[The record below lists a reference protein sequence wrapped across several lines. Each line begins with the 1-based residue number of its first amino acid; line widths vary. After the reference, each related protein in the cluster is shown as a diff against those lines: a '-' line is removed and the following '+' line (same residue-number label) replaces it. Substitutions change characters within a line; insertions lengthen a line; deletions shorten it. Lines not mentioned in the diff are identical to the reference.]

1 MEQSGIFYIPCYAL
15 LNLDN
20 YDLHRKR
27 CRYCYCKTYGKDRNA
42 YNRHFDG
49 FIILAQ
55 SERDFE
61 GKRNRIMRGDVFGFY
76 TVERAKNLN

>member
-1 MEQSGIFYIPCYAL
+1 MAYTE
-15 LNLDN
+15 
-20 YDLHRKR
+20 
-27 CRYCYCKTYGKDRNA
+27 KDVDIAIAKLTERIGTSII
-42 YNRHFDG
+42 RHFDG

-76 TVERAKNLN
+76 TVERAKNIN

>member
-1 MEQSGIFYIPCYAL
+1 M
-15 LNLDN
+15 
-20 YDLHRKR
+20 
-27 CRYCYCKTYGKDRNA
+27 TYTEKDVDIAIAKLTERIGTPII
-42 YNRHFDG
+42 RHFDG
-49 FIILAQ
+49 YIILAQ

>member
-1 MEQSGIFYIPCYAL
+1 MAYTE
-15 LNLDN
+15 
-20 YDLHRKR
+20 
-27 CRYCYCKTYGKDRNA
+27 KDVDIAIAKLTERIGA
-42 YNRHFDG
+42 PIIRHFDG

-76 TVERAKNLN
+76 TVERAKNIN